1 MIIRGVERE
10 LYMRIYYMTTTHLC
24 RNGTPRQPLVV
35 PLAKACLI
43 FDPSQVPQASLEGL
57 EEYSHFWII
66 YVFHLNTDL
75 DKLWKHPSKSKFKAK
90 VCGSTIRYMFNQ
102 GLSITIY

>member
-1 MIIRGVERE
+1 
-10 LYMRIYYMTTTHLC
+10 MTTTHLC

-57 EEYSHFWII
+57 EEYSHCWII